1 MSNVKCQMSNR
12 KSFTLIEILIVISI
26 IGIMVGVSWS
36 ALKFLQPSWQLN
48 SAVRELVGDFRFAQQ
63 MAVTEQID
71 YGVSFS
77 TTTREY
83 QITKYGTTTQVI
95 LSKSLPT
102 DIEFKE
108 ITGFTNNEVLFNP
121 YGAVKE
127 GGNVSLINKVGK
139 TKTVEIRPSGFVK
152 IAE

>member
-1 MSNVKCQMSNR
+1 MSNLKFQIPNK
-12 KSFTLIEILIVISI
+12 KSFTLIEVLIVISI
-26 IGIMVGVSWS
+26 IGIIAGVSWGT
-36 ALKFLQPSWQLN
+36 LKFLQPSWQLN
-48 SAVRELVGDFRFAQQ
+48 SAVREILGDLHFAQQ
-63 MAVTEQID
+63 MAVTEQVN
-71 YGVSFS
+71 YGVSFFA
-77 TTTREY
+77 TTSEY
-83 QITKYGTTTQVI
+83 QITKYGTTTQII
-95 LSKSLPT
+95 LSKSLPA

-127 GGNVSLINKVGK
+127 GGTVSLINKVGK